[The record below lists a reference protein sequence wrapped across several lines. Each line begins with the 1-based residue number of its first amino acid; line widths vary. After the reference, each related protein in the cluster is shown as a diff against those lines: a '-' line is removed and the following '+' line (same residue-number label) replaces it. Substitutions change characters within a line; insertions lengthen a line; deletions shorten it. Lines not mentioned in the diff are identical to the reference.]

1 MLYRQLALSSDDNS
15 ADSLREACISKNRAP
30 ARAVHKNQV
39 APYICMKVGGMTR
52 RFLWA
57 LMALLLGGWQ
67 AGTALAEGNGWRSLH
82 VYTEEFPPYNY
93 TESGIARGISVDVL
107 LEAAEAAGLPL
118 ERKDIRALPWARG
131 YQMVQKGPGVM
142 LFAMTYSEARKPL
155 FKWVGPII
163 ATRVVLMARKAR
175 NLQIGSV
182 EELGKYQIGAIRDD
196 IGHLLVRD
204 LGFADK
210 DLQLSANAVSI
221 AHMLSK
227 DRIDLWAYDEVTAAW
242 FLKRLGLNSGDYAAA
257 YVLKDGE
264 MFYAFSPDV
273 DDKPLQQLQSG
284 LDKLKQQQ
292 RYLDIINQYK

>member
-1 MLYRQLALSSDDNS
+1 
-15 ADSLREACISKNRAP
+15 
-30 ARAVHKNQV
+30 
-39 APYICMKVGGMTR
+39 MKVGVMTP
-52 RFLWA
+52 RFCRAFILF
-57 LMALLLGGWQ
+57 LF
-67 AGTALAEGNGWRSLH
+67 AGLSAEVALAENGWLSLH

-118 ERKDIRALPWARG
+118 ERKDIRSLPWARG
-131 YQMVQKGPGVM
+131 YQLVQKGPGVM
-142 LFAMTYSEARKPL
+142 LFAMTRSTAREPM

-175 NLQIGSV
+175 HLKVSSV
-182 EELGKYQIGAIRDD
+182 EELAKYQIGAIRDD
-196 IGHLLVRD
+196 IGHLLLRD
-204 LGFADK
+204 LGIADQ

-242 FLKRLGLNSGDYAAA
+242 FIKRLGLNSGDYEAA

-264 MFYAFSPDV
+264 MYYAFSPDV
-273 DDKPLQQLQSG
+273 DDQPLLQLQTG

>member
-1 MLYRQLALSSDDNS
+1 
-15 ADSLREACISKNRAP
+15 
-30 ARAVHKNQV
+30 
-39 APYICMKVGGMTR
+39 MTP
-52 RFLWA
+52 RFFWA
-57 LMALLLGGWQ
+57 LMFLLLAVFQ
-67 AGTALAEGNGWRSLH
+67 AGTALGENGWRSLH

-118 ERKDIRALPWARG
+118 ERKDIRSLPWARG
-131 YQMVQKGPGVM
+131 YQMVQKGPGVL
-142 LFAMTYSEARKPL
+142 LFAMTRSTAREPL

-175 NLQIGSV
+175 NIKV
-182 EELGKYQIGAIRDD
+182 KAVDELAKYQIGAIRDD
-196 IGHLLVRD
+196 IGHLLLRD
-204 LGFADK
+204 LGIAEQ

-242 FLKRLGLNSGDYAAA
+242 FIKRLGLNSGDYEAA

-264 MFYAFSPDV
+264 MYYAFSPDV
-273 DDKPLQQLQSG
+273 DDQPLQQLQSG